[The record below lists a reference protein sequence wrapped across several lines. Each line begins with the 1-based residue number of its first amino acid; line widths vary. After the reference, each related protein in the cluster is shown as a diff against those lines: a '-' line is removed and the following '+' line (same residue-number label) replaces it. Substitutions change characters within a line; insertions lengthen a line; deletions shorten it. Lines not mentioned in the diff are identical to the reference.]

1 MDRTVSDHR
10 VGPGSLRVRAAV
22 TCLSMIFDVY
32 QEHHN
37 YFDKIGCM
45 NCLWHDVFLITA
57 VAFIR
62 ILHNCMYH
70 STYTDYSTS
79 LYSTP

>member
-1 MDRTVSDHR
+1 MDRTVSDRR
-10 VGPGSLRVRAAV
+10 VGSGSLRVRAAV
-22 TCLSMIFDVY
+22 ICLSMTLMSIE
-32 QEHHN
+32 EHHN
-37 YFDKIGCM
+37 YFDRIGCM

-57 VAFIR
+57 VGFMR